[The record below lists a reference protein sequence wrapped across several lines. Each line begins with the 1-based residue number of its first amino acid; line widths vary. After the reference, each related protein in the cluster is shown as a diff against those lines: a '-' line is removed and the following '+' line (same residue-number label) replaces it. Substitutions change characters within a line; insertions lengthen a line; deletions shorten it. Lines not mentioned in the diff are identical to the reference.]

1 MNRPVVEFPLFYGD
15 EREDVREFLGNYRRA
30 GLLNGWD
37 EEKLALGLP
46 LFLKKHASVW
56 FKTLTEADKNESFQV
71 LSQKLISHFESKVTL
86 WQLRQKLEERR
97 QLLGET
103 VADYYYDI
111 LSFCSRL
118 NLPKSEWLYCFVRGL
133 RPEIREHVILQQP
146 PDLESALNFA
156 KLKELVTLS
165 RKSNNGQEVENF
177 EELQFNPSEEEIKQ
191 SVGDEFNVWSTDFQ
205 NNGNRRINRK
215 FRSGKLNRFRYGGS
229 VFSKNPKLGS
239 YGSSNPNFRGLY
251 WRNNMQNAFHQGKIG
266 AQLNWLAPLSSV
278 VVNP

>member
-1 MNRPVVEFPLFYGD
+1 MNRPIVEFLLFYGE
-15 EREDVREFLGNYRRA
+15 EREDVREFLGNYRRT

-56 FKTLTEADKNESFQV
+56 FKTLSGSENLTFEE

-133 RPEIREHVILQQP
+133 RPEIREHVILQEP
-146 PDLESALNFA
+146 PEIESALNIA

-165 RKSNNGQEVENF
+165 RKSNSGQEDENF
-177 EELQFNPSEEEIKQ
+177 EELQSNPSEEKIKQ
-191 SVGDEFNVWSTDFQ
+191 SVGDKSNVWSTDFQ
-205 NNGNRRINRK
+205 NNGNRPINRK
-215 FRSGKLNRFRYGGS
+215 FRSGKLNRFRYGSS
-229 VFSKNPKLGS
+229 VFSKKTQKNS
-239 YGSSNPNFRGLY
+239 
-251 WRNNMQNAFHQGKIG
+251 
-266 AQLNWLAPLSSV
+266 
-278 VVNP
+278 